1 MRAALAAVLLAGVLA
16 GCGGDPEPQAE
27 APASEEPVAGPT
39 VPSGGVR
46 ATLDGVPLVLEIA
59 DTPQERATG
68 LMRREEVPPGTGMVF
83 YFDEP
88 LRAQFYMYDV
98 PIPLKAVFLR
108 DGEVVDAIVMPPC
121 PEPEP
126 RDCPLYGPEGL
137 VDTVVETAPETLP
150 DVQPGD
156 RFVVEE

>member
-1 MRAALAAVLLAGVLA
+1 MRAALAAVLVAALLS
-16 GCGGDPEPQAE
+16 GCGGEPDPQPE
-27 APASEEPVAGPT
+27 APGGGAT
-39 VPSGGVR
+39 VPAGGVR
-46 ATLDGVPLVLEIA
+46 ATLGGVPLVLEVA

-88 LRAQFYMYDV
+88 QRTQFYMYDV

-108 DGEVVDAIVMPPC
+108 DGEVVEAIVMPPC

-126 RDCPLYGPEGL
+126 GDCPLYGPDEL

-156 RFVVEE
+156 RFVVEQ

>member
-1 MRAALAAVLLAGVLA
+1 MRTALAAVLLGGLLA
-16 GCGGDPEPQAE
+16 GCGGDAVPD
-27 APASEEPVAGPT
+27 APAAAQALPE
-39 VPSGGVR
+39 GGVR
-46 ATLDGVPLVLEIA
+46 ATLDGVPLVLEVA

-83 YFDEP
+83 LFDEP
-88 LRAQFYMYDV
+88 QRTQFYMYDV

-126 RDCPLYGPEGL
+126 GDCPLYGPDGL
-137 VDTVVETAPETLP
+137 VDTVVEVAPDTLP
-150 DVQPGD
+150 DVEPGD
-156 RFVVEE
+156 RFVLEEQPS